1 VTPVGGG
8 LWPNPSFSN
17 PCQVAFYHPP
27 PFLNPSIWPSTVCD
41 VLLCGYGI
49 RAGQEAYGG
58 GGEAG

>member
-1 VTPVGGG
+1 MCDSGRRGG
-8 LWPNPSFSN
+8 LWPN
-17 PCQVAFYHPP
+17 P

-58 GGEAG
+58 RGEASGEACGVEASHCS